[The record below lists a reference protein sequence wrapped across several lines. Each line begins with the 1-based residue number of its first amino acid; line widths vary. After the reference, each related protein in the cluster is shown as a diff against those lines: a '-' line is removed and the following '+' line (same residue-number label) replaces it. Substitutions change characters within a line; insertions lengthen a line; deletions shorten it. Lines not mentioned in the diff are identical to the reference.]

1 MVSCKQDDLN
11 GCQLIRQTHWADRDA
26 AVVCFC
32 LLGSASA
39 PLVALQPRRS
49 EKQMVMKILVL
60 RTQSTALEH
69 LFYRL
74 LLAAGPKAG
83 RINAAFI
90 GPARQGKAVLSV
102 SVDRPDAQC
111 NHSHE

>member
-11 GCQLIRQTHWADRDA
+11 GCRLIRQTHCGPI
-26 AVVCFC
+26 VKQPS
-32 LLGSASA
+32 SASA
-39 PLVALQPRRS
+39 CSVALQPRRS